1 MMFLENGK
9 KEKAIEYALKENNEN
24 LYEDKTN
31 FLIKMEKYED
41 AAEVAIKIKDNDKF
55 DELFN
60 IIGSK
65 VGKNPEKQKIIQ
77 EIYNKRK

>member
-1 MMFLENGK
+1 
-9 KEKAIEYALKENNEN
+9 
-24 LYEDKTN
+24 
-31 FLIKMEKYED
+31 MEKYEE
-41 AAEVAIKIKDNDKF
+41 AAEVAIKIKDNDKC

-65 VGKNPEKQKIIQ
+65 VGKNPEKQKKIQ